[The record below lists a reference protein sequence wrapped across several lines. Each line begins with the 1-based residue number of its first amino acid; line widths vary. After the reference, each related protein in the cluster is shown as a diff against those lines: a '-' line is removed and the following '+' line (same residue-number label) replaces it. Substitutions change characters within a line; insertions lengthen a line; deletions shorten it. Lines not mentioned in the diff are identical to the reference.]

1 MKRLLSFVFFLFCG
15 IQLLHAQNDAF
26 PYNLK
31 QETKRIILPAELREV
46 SGISHADSKTLVCVQ
61 DEEGIVFVYDLK
73 KQLVIRRIDFAGP
86 GDYEGIAPAGK
97 DLYVLRSDGMLFCI
111 HQFQKEKYQVD
122 SIPTGIPNKDN
133 EGLCY
138 DKAHKRLLIGSKSK
152 IAKGAEFKHLRTI
165 YAFDLRTNSLQKE
178 ALHTFDV
185 HTIKE
190 FAKQQQQI
198 ELPTKPGKKH
208 PNEQVP
214 AIKVQISGIYIHP
227 KSGLLYVLSAADYY
241 LFVFD
246 QTGTIRHLEVLDPKL
261 FNKAEGITIMPN
273 GDLYI
278 SNEGQSG
285 EPKILLFSEQK
296 VH

>member
-1 MKRLLSFVFFLFCG
+1 MKQIPVFIFFLFCS
-15 IQLLHAQNDAF
+15 IHLMYAQNDF
-26 PYNLK
+26 PYNIK
-31 QETKRIILPAELREV
+31 QEARRIILPAELREV
-46 SGISHADSKTLVCVQ
+46 SGISRVNSKTLVCVQ

-73 KQLVIRRIDFAGP
+73 KQQVVRSIDFAGP

-97 DLYVLRSDGMLFCI
+97 DLYVLRSDGMLFRI
-111 HQFQKEKYQVD
+111 HRFEKENYRVD
-122 SIPTGIPNKDN
+122 SIPTGIPNKNN

-138 DKAHKRLLIGSKSK
+138 DKANKRLLIGSKSK
-152 IAKGAEFKHLRTI
+152 VAKGSDFKHLRTV
-165 YAFDLRTNSLQKE
+165 YAFDLRTGTLQKE
-178 ALHTFDV
+178 ALYTFDV
-185 HTIKE
+185 QTIKE
-190 FAKQQQQI
+190 FAKQQHL
-198 ELPTKPGKKH
+198 ELPVKPDKKH
-208 PNEQVP
+208 PDEQVP

-227 KSGLLYVLSAADYY
+227 ESGLLYVLSAADYY

-285 EPKILLFSEQK
+285 DPNILIFPEQK
-296 VH
+296 EK